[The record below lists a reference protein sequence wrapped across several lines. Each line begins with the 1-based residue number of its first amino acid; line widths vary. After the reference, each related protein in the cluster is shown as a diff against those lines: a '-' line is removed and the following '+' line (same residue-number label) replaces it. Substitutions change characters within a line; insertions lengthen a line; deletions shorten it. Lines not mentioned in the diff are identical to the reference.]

1 MKKHSS
7 KAIRHFILDNIDT
20 HSKDIARIVSENFGI
35 SRQSVNRYL
44 QLLEKEGSIESTG
57 KTRNKRYLLKPII
70 LKEISIPIT
79 PGLEEDKVWRQH
91 IEPLLKDVK
100 ENVKN
105 VCHYGFTEM
114 FNNII
119 DHSDA
124 KAAVVEVEYYPNEIR
139 LTLRDNGVGI
149 FNKITR
155 AFNLEDHRHAILEL
169 SKGKLTT
176 DPERHTGEGIFFT
189 SRMFDKFSILSSK
202 LFFVRSR
209 FENDDWLLKDRENES
224 PGTSV
229 ALSIDPDSTT
239 TTREV
244 FSKYTNDE
252 FGFTKTHVQIGLAAY
267 GEESLVSR
275 SQAKRI
281 LAGFEKFK
289 EVFLDFRGVKFIG
302 QAFADQIFRVFEK
315 GNPAIKIA
323 YVNANEDVEKMIK
336 RALEEESEINGKQQD
351 FDFGNNSDTKKGIT

>member
-1 MKKHSS
+1 MKKNSS
-7 KAIRHFILDNIDT
+7 KAIRHFILDNIDK
-20 HSKDIARIVSENFGI
+20 HSKDIARVVSENFGI

-44 QLLEKEGSIESTG
+44 QLLEKQGSIESTG

-79 PGLEEDKVWRQH
+79 PGLEEDRVWRQQV
-91 IEPLLKDVK
+91 EPLLENVK

-119 DHSDA
+119 DHSCA
-124 KAAVVEVEYYPNEIR
+124 KSAFVTVKYYPNEIR
-139 LTLRDNGVGI
+139 LTLFDNGVGI
-149 FNKITR
+149 FNKITQ

-189 SRMFDKFSILSSK
+189 SRMFDEFSILSSK
-202 LFFVRSR
+202 LFFVC
-209 FENDDWLLKDRENES
+209 FKDHNRLIEAREDES
-224 PGTSV
+224 SGTFV
-229 ALSIDPDSTT
+229 TLSIAPDSMT
-239 TTREV
+239 TTREI

-275 SQAKRI
+275 SQAKRL

-289 EVFLDFRGVKFIG
+289 EVSLDFRGIKFIG
-302 QAFADQIFRVFEK
+302 QAFADQIFRVFRK
-315 GNPAIKIA
+315 SNPDTKIA

-336 RALEEESEINGKQQD
+336 RSLQEESEINGKQQG
-351 FDFGNNSDTKKGIT
+351 FDFGNNSDTEK

>member
-1 MKKHSS
+1 MRKHSS
-7 KAIRHFILDNIDT
+7 KAIRHFILGNIDK

-57 KTRNKRYLLKPII
+57 KTRNKRYLLKPIV
-70 LKEISIPIT
+70 LKKISIPIT

-91 IEPLLKDVK
+91 IEPLLKNVK

-124 KAAVVEVEYYPNEIR
+124 KSAIVEVQYYPNEIR
-139 LTLRDNGVGI
+139 LILSDNGVGI
-149 FNKITR
+149 FNKITQ

-189 SRMFDKFSILSSK
+189 SRMFDEFSILSGK
-202 LFFVRSR
+202 LFFTRGKN
-209 FENDDWLLKDRENES
+209 ENDGWLVEASKNETETL
-224 PGTSV
+224 GTLLS
-229 ALSIDPDSTT
+229 LSIAPDSTT
-239 TTREV
+239 TASEV

-252 FGFTKTHVQIGLAAY
+252 LGFTKTHVLIELVAY

-275 SQAKRI
+275 SQAKRL
-281 LAGFEKFK
+281 LARLEKFK
-289 EVFLDFRGVKFIG
+289 EVFFDFRGVKFIG
-302 QAFADQIFRVFEK
+302 QAFADQIFRIFRK
-315 GNPAIKIA
+315 SNPDIKIA

-336 RALEEESEINGKQQD
+336 RSLQDESEINGKQQG
-351 FDFGNNSDTKKGIT
+351 FDFGNNSDTKK

>member
-7 KAIRHFILDNIDT
+7 KEIRHFILGNIDK

-35 SRQSVNRYL
+35 SRQSANRHL
-44 QLLEKEGSIESTG
+44 QLLVKEGGIESTG
-57 KTRNKRYLLKPII
+57 RTRNKRYLLKPII
-70 LKEISIPIT
+70 LKEILIPIT

-91 IEPLLKDVK
+91 VEPLLENVK

-124 KAAVVEVEYYPNEIR
+124 KSAIVNVQYYPNEIR
-139 LTLRDNGVGI
+139 LTLSDNGVGI
-149 FNKITR
+149 FNKITQ

-189 SRMFDKFSILSSK
+189 SRMFDKFSIFSGKIGLVCLK
-202 LFFVRSR
+202 D
-209 FENDDWLLKDRENES
+209 DDWLIEDRENES
-224 PGTSV
+224 PGTYV
-229 ALSIDPDSTT
+229 GLSIATDSAT
-239 TTREV
+239 TTRDV
-244 FSKYTNDE
+244 FSKFTNDE
-252 FGFTKTHVQIGLAAY
+252 FGFTKTHVLIELAAY
-267 GEESLVSR
+267 GGENFVSR

-281 LAGFEKFK
+281 LGGFEKFK

-302 QAFADQIFRVFEK
+302 QAFADQIFRVFGK
-315 GNPAIKIA
+315 SNPDTKII
-323 YVNANEDVEKMIK
+323 YINADEDVEKMIK
-336 RALEEESEINGKQQD
+336 RSLQEESEINGKQQS
-351 FDFGNNSDTKKGIT
+351 FEFGNNSDTKKE